1 MNGHGETGVL
11 IMPVTRINTFEAK
24 PAQAAELRDFLASVI
39 DLIISAPGCRSVEL
53 LVGRDAAERLAI
65 VETWDS
71 VDAHKAAASRIP
83 PDLMQKAMTLFA
95 SPPAG
100 MYYNSEVKRT
110 T

>member
-1 MNGHGETGVL
+1 VVFAARTIGHGETGVL
-11 IMPVTRINTFEAK
+11 IMPVTCIDTFEAK
-24 PAQAAELRDFLASVI
+24 PV
-39 DLIISAPGCRSVEL
+39 
-53 LVGRDAAERLAI
+53 
-65 VETWDS
+65 

-83 PDLMQKAMTLFA
+83 ADLMQKAMTLFA